1 MIDFTLSDT
10 QEQQRNAA
18 KEYASKVVAG
28 AHAVYSKHHTQ
39 NERFRSIMP
48 FYRMAVAGGQ
58 LAGLVPAP
66 LGGTCASLLDSSIML
81 EELYAADPSVTLT
94 VASTGLGLMPL
105 MFSSNEEMQKR
116 FLPLFL
122 KGEGEPLASLVHSE
136 PGGTANWL
144 EKGAPGLATTARKEG
159 DSWIV
164 NGEKMW
170 ATNSGGWDGKGA
182 DLQCLVCREVKTTEA
197 ANGVNG
203 VHDNDYPAKAIIILM
218 VTRDIVSN
226 NDAGAYEV
234 LAEPELMG
242 HPATSGPHSRFTNFR
257 VPTNNVL
264 ARGEEA
270 AGLVEQAFT
279 ATAALVGTFSVS
291 IMRAAFEKALEF
303 AKTDTRGGTVPI
315 LQRQS
320 VSNLLIDVKC
330 RIDAC
335 RLLTW
340 KALHCLEN
348 GPGDFKARQE
358 LCLETKIYTS
368 DNCVKSVTDT
378 MSAVGM

>member
-10 QEQQRNAA
+10 QKQQRDAA
-18 KEYASKVVAG
+18 KAYASKVLSG
-28 AHAVYSKHHTQ
+28 AHAVYSKETAQ
-39 NERFRSIMP
+39 KDRFRSVQP
-48 FYRMAVAGGQ
+48 FYHMAVAGGQ
-58 LAGLVPAP
+58 LAGLVPVP
-66 LGGTCASLLDSSIML
+66 LGGTCVSLLDAAIML
-81 EELYAADPSVTLT
+81 EELYATDPSVTLT

-105 MFSSNEEMQKR
+105 MFSNNEELQKR

-144 EKGAPGLATTARKEG
+144 EKGAQGLGTTARKEG
-159 DSWIV
+159 DSWVI
-164 NGEKMW
+164 NGEKVW
-170 ATNSGGWDGKGA
+170 TTNSGGWDGKGA
-182 DLQCLVCREVKTTEA
+182 DLQCVVCREVKDA
-197 ANGVNG
+197 ANGTSG
-203 VHDNDYPAKAIIILM
+203 VHEDSNDDPAKSIIILM
-218 VTRDIVSN
+218 VTRDIVASN
-226 NDAGAYEV
+226 DGSAYEI
-234 LAEPELMG
+234 LGEPELMG
-242 HPATSGPHSRFTNFR
+242 HPATSGPHSRFTNFK
-257 VPTNNVL
+257 VPAENVL
-264 ARGEEA
+264 AAGEAA

-279 ATAALVGTFSVS
+279 ATAALVGAFSVS
-291 IMRAAFEKALEF
+291 IMRAAYEAGLEF

-320 VSNLLIDVKC
+320 VANLLIDVKC
-330 RIDAC
+330 RIDSC

-358 LCLETKIYTS
+358 LCLETKIYAS
-368 DNCVKSVTDT
+368 DNAVKSVTDV

>member
-1 MIDFTLSDT
+1 
-10 QEQQRNAA
+10 
-18 KEYASKVVAG
+18 
-28 AHAVYSKHHTQ
+28 
-39 NERFRSIMP
+39 
-48 FYRMAVAGGQ
+48 MAVSGGQ

-66 LGGTCASLLDSSIML
+66 LGGTCVSLLDAAIML
-81 EELYAADPSVTLT
+81 EELYATDPSVTLT

-105 MFSSNEEMQKR
+105 MFSTNEEMQKR

-159 DSWIV
+159 DQYIV
-164 NGEKMW
+164 NGEKVW
-170 ATNSGGWDGKGA
+170 TTNSGGWDGKGA
-182 DLQCLVCREVKTTEA
+182 DLQCLVCREVKTDTV
-197 ANGVNG
+197 NGTNG
-203 VHDNDYPAKAIIILM
+203 VHAEEDPAKSIIILM
-218 VTRDIVSN
+218 VTRDIVAN
-226 NDAGAYEV
+226 NNAGAYEI
-234 LAEPELMG
+234 LGEPELMG
-242 HPATSGPHSRFTNFR
+242 HPATTGPHSRWSNFKI
-257 VPTNNVL
+257 PAENVL
-264 ARGEEA
+264 ASGETA

-279 ATAALVGTFSVS
+279 ATAALVGAFSVS
-291 IMRAAFEKALEF
+291 IMRKAFETAMEF

-320 VSNLLIDVKC
+320 VANLLIDVKC
-330 RIDAC
+330 RIDSC

-358 LCLETKIYTS
+358 ICLETKIYCS
-368 DNCVKSVTDT
+368 DNCVKSVTDA

>member
-1 MIDFTLSDT
+1 MIDFTLSET
-10 QEQQRNAA
+10 QKQQRNAA
-18 KEYASKVVAG
+18 KEYASKVLCG
-28 AHAVYSKHHTQ
+28 AHDVYSKHHNQ
-39 NERFRSIMP
+39 GERFRSIMP

-66 LGGTCASLLDSSIML
+66 LGGTCVSLLDAAIML

-105 MFSSNEEMQKR
+105 MFSTNAEMQQR

-144 EKGAPGLATTARKEG
+144 EPGAPGLGTTARREG

-164 NGEKMW
+164 NGEKVW
-170 ATNSGGWDGKGA
+170 TTNSGGWDGKGA
-182 DLQCLVCREVKTTEA
+182 DLQCLVCREVKSA
-197 ANGVNG
+197 DGVNG
-203 VHDNDYPAKAIIILM
+203 INGAHSIDNPAQSIIILM
-218 VTRDIVSN
+218 VTRDIVADN
-226 NDAGAYEV
+226 GAAAYQI
-234 LAEPELMG
+234 LGEPDLMG
-242 HPATSGPHSRFTNFR
+242 HPATSGPHSRFTDFR
-257 VPTNNVL
+257 VPANNVL
-264 ARGEEA
+264 AHGEVA

-279 ATAALVGTFSVS
+279 ATAALVGAFSVS

-330 RIDAC
+330 RVDAC

-358 LCLETKIYTS
+358 LCLETKIYAS
-368 DNCVKSVTDT
+368 DNCIRSVTDA